1 MQDMA
6 KLKCRIIAERE
17 ATKELMRRL
26 PALMENANITRAEL
40 MDLTGI
46 NRVTVNALCF
56 QEYESSISA
65 DAMLAIADALH
76 VSLFDLV
83 GR

>member
-1 MQDMA
+1 MEDMA

-17 ATKELMRRL
+17 ATTELMRRL
-26 PALMENANITRAEL
+26 PALMEAANVSRPEL
-40 MDLTGI
+40 MELTGL

-65 DAMLAIADALH
+65 DAMLAIADALR